1 MSSLRIKERLSTLV
15 PSQLPEFIRSD
26 YATFVAFLE
35 AYYEY
40 LEQDGYA
47 QELIQN
53 SRKYSD
59 IDLTVDSF
67 IDYFIK
73 QYIDTIP
80 KEILVN
86 KKLLIKNIKDL
97 YNTKGS
103 KKSYDLL
110 FRILFNKRIEIFYPS
125 TQILKA
131 SDGKWKQK
139 TSFFMQILSGEPEIL
154 LNNTA
159 LIKTDSSVF
168 PIVIED
174 INSAFNLNGS
184 VNDVKEFIFTNDKNY
199 PLDVGNE
206 IEYENFKGRVVA
218 VPNKVTVI
226 NPGTGFKVGDI
237 LPVTGGVG
245 FGARLKVSRINSTG
259 GIRNAQFI
267 NYGYGYEGSFY
278 NYFTS
283 REGIPQTS
291 TFEFDSPGGEITIT
305 ESTKGF
311 VDFGTV
317 TVPEYAFDYFA
328 QDYEGTVKRNF
339 YTNSSTNIGSTAELG
354 TLAVSVGNSSDA
366 ALYIELG
373 GLARYPGY
381 YETIDGFLS
390 DEIFLENE
398 DYYQTFTYVL
408 KIDERLKDFK
418 KVVLDLLHPAGT
430 KLLGEFNLTN
440 TFDLGAE
447 LTSQLRL
454 LISRFQDQINSF
466 DNIPTKNVIKPVDD
480 TFTTTPEIVDK
491 HVSKLVPSIE
501 NPNTDNIDVLLENI
515 SKTLGLNPIN
525 SFSSLEDSIPTKD
538 VDKQIGDPGGPY
550 APDYFLEDYTTLT
563 EFVIIEDELVI
574 IFDGLINTSDELF
587 TSESGYILN
596 TDYATDYTGPSEDYA
611 GQVALIS

>member
-1 MSSLRIKERLSTLV
+1 MSSIRIKERLSTLV
-15 PSQLPEFIRSD
+15 PSQLPEFVRSD
-26 YATFVAFLE
+26 YETFVAFLE

-103 KKSYDLL
+103 KKSFDLL
-110 FRILFNKRIEIFYPS
+110 FRILFNKSIEVFYPS

-139 TSFFMQILSGEPEIL
+139 TSFFMQILSGSPDIL

-159 LIKTDSSVF
+159 LIKTDASVY
-168 PIVIED
+168 PIVIEG
-174 INSAFNLNGS
+174 INSAFNINGL
-184 VNDVKEFIFTNDKNY
+184 VNDVKEFLFTNDKNY

-206 IEYENFKGRVVA
+206 IEYENFKGRIVA
-218 VPNKVTVI
+218 IPNKVTVI

-237 LPVTGGVG
+237 LPVTSGVG
-245 FGARLKVSRINSTG
+245 FGARLKVSRVNSTG
-259 GIRNAQFI
+259 GIRNVQFI

-283 REGIPQTS
+283 REGIPQTN
-291 TFEFDSPGGEITIT
+291 TFEYDAFLGTVSLT
-305 ESTKGF
+305 EGTRGF
-311 VDFGTV
+311 VDFGTI
-317 TVPEYAFDYFA
+317 TVPRYATDYFA
-328 QDYEGTVKRNF
+328 QDYEGDVARNF
-339 YTNSSTNIGSTAELG
+339 YTNSSTNIGSSVELG
-354 TLAVSVGNSSDA
+354 TIAISIGNSTDA
-366 ALYIELG
+366 ALYIQLG

-398 DYYQTFTYVL
+398 EYYQTFTYVL

-418 KVVLDLLHPAGT
+418 KAVLDLLHPAGT

-440 TFDLGAE
+440 TFDSGAD

-466 DNIPTKNVIKPVDD
+466 DNIPTKNLIKPVDD
-480 TFTTTPEIVDK
+480 SFTTTPEIIDK
-491 HVSKLVPSIE
+491 HVGKRVPSIE
-501 NPNTDNIDVLLENI
+501 NPNDDNIDVLLETI
-515 SKTLGLNPIN
+515 SKTLGLNPID
-525 SFSSLEDSIPTKD
+525 SSSVVEDSIPTKG
-538 VDKQIGDPGGPY
+538 VVKQIGDPGGPY
-550 APDYFLEDYTTLT
+550 ASNYFLEDYTTLT
-563 EFVIIEDELVI
+563 EFILIEDELVI
-574 IFDGLINTSDELF
+574 IFDGLINTSDELT
-587 TSESGYILN
+587 TSETGYILN
-596 TDYATDYTGPSEDYA
+596 TNYASDYTDVTEDYA
-611 GQVALIS
+611 GEVALIS